1 METDLFQWENSLYLW
16 QFQSQTF
23 SHDKRYT
30 WWLSGCTLH
39 GPSFAFSR
47 SNFNALKQKGVSRGN
62 LSRFCS
68 NIVHSDFNVFRWII
82 VISSFLVNS
91 TSPVICHTAIGYSL
105 VMRERFG
112 ARVSIFP
119 FYIRYEMGSLSELRT
134 EFPNHLIVEDFFPL
148 NGYP

>member
-1 METDLFQWENSLYLW
+1 METDLFQWENSLFLW
-16 QFQSQTF
+16 QFQSQTV
-23 SHDKRYT
+23 SHDKRVYMMT
-30 WWLSGCTLH
+30 FGMYMDPALLSAALI
-39 GPSFAFSR
+39 SLLWSRKVSLVEISQDFA
-47 SNFNALKQKGVSRGN
+47 QI
-62 LSRFCS
+62 LSIQISMFL
-68 NIVHSDFNVFRWII
+68 RWII

-119 FYIRYEMGSLSELRT
+119 FYIRYEMGSLSELRM

-148 NGYP
+148 NDYP